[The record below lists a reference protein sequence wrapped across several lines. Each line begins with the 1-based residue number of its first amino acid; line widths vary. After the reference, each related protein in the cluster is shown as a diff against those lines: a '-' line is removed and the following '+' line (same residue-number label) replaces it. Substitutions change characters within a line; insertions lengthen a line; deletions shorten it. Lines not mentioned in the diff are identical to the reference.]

1 MDLLFY
7 TGTLQKSPHC
17 CSGNSNVT
25 PISTHCC
32 PNQNTDECLPAY
44 AVRTFHSHSSRLKTG
59 LVSSKI
65 SELHEV
71 FLSIKYA
78 QKIDYVAEE
87 TPDKIQNNGYIT

>member
-7 TGTLQKSPHC
+7 TGTLQKSLHC
-17 CSGNSNVT
+17 CSGISNVT

-32 PNQNTDECLPAY
+32 PNQNTDECLPTY
-44 AVRTFHSHSSRLKTG
+44 AVRAFQRHYTRLKTG
-59 LVSSKI
+59 FVSSEI

-87 TPDKIQNNGYIT
+87 THNKI